1 MKPHPERH
9 PVKKKPAPPRG
20 GARPNRIDFE
30 DLITDISTEFINL
43 APEEVDRGIRKAL
56 QKVGRFAGADRSYVF
71 LLRNSHADNTH
82 EWCARGV
89 PRQRH
94 TLQAL
99 SAEAYPWFVNNL
111 RRMEAI
117 HVSSTRDLPEEAR
130 AEREVMEARGAKSFM
145 AVPMILNNSLVGF
158 LGFDSVRKEQNWTE
172 DTAALLRIVGEIFV
186 SALERKRA
194 DEVLKESEKRYREL
208 VDNSLAGIY
217 ITQDHILQFCN
228 RTFARIF
235 GYARPEDLA
244 GMHVQKLVA
253 PESWA
258 LLDAQVKLC
267 ETVKM
272 APARLEITALKTN
285 GSAFDAEVL
294 GTRIIFDG
302 NPAIQS
308 TIIDITERKRVEESL
323 RESEKKYR
331 ALFEDVPVGLYRT
344 TPEGSILDVN
354 PTMVQMLG
362 FTEKDS
368 VLGKNASEFYYDP
381 GDREKSAALLDSDK
395 VLRNFEFRLKQANG
409 RVMWVQ
415 DNVHAVF
422 APNGRVLYYEG
433 SLLDFTRLKLEEET
447 LKRRADQVISHQRA
461 LLALAQMDLSN
472 LRGALKVITEMDAET
487 LDVERVSIWFWNAEN
502 TGFVCFDLHKRTD
515 NAHESG
521 ATLEAN
527 GYPFYFQSLRESRI
541 IPAHD
546 AGSDPRMSEFP
557 ADYLKSAGISSI
569 MDVPVR
575 HQGRV
580 FGIVRHEH
588 TGPGREW
595 TLEEQQFAISIGDV
609 VTLALEA
616 SERKRKERI
625 NESIFKI
632 SEATNSSRNLEELFR
647 SIHKVI
653 SSLMPANNF
662 YIALYDSLLD
672 SLSFPYF
679 VDEFDQTPAPKKL
692 GKGLTEYVLRTGKPL
707 LASPEVFTELENQN
721 EVESI
726 GAPSIDWL
734 GVPLIIDGKTIGVL
748 VVQTYTEGVRYGG
761 EEKNILKFVSD
772 QVAMAVHRKK
782 TEEEVQERER
792 FLSSVFESI
801 QDGISILDED
811 YRIIRVNWAM
821 EKWYSHAMP
830 LVGKRCYEAYHLQRE
845 NCPVCPTRKTLET
858 RQAAYEVIPKIGK
871 GGETT
876 GWLDLYSFPLIDQKT
891 GQMKGVIE
899 YVRDITER
907 KKAEDGLQ
915 ASLREK
921 EVLLREVHHRVK
933 NNMQVISSL
942 LNLQSRHVQDGRV
955 LDMFKESQRRIRS
968 MALIHER
975 LYQSSDLSRIEFS
988 QYLRNLATHLFH
1000 SYQVDSSRVRLHL
1013 DAEEVFLN
1021 INTAIP
1027 CGLIV
1032 NELVSNALKHGFPDG
1047 RTGEVGLELHR
1058 VAGDGYRLRVRDDGV
1073 GFPEGLDFRR
1083 TETLGMQIIVTL
1095 VSQIDASIELRRERG
1110 VEFEVVFQEVKYSQR
1125 T

>member
-1 MKPHPERH
+1 MAQRMKPHPKR
-9 PVKKKPAPPRG
+9 PAVKKKPAATGGRPRPG
-20 GARPNRIDFE
+20 RIDFK
-30 DLITDISTEFINL
+30 DLITEISTEFINL
-43 APEEVDRGIRKAL
+43 APEDVDRGIRKAL
-56 QKVGRFAGADRSYVF
+56 QRVGKFAGADRSYVF

-82 EWCARGV
+82 EWCDRGV
-89 PRQRH
+89 ARQRH

-99 SAEAYPWFVNNL
+99 SAENYPWFVANL
-111 RRMEAI
+111 RRMETI
-117 HVSSTRDLPEEAR
+117 HVPSVYHLPAEAA

-158 LGFDSVRKEQNWTE
+158 IGFDSVKKEKSWTE

-186 SALERKRA
+186 NALERKRA

-208 VDNSLAGIY
+208 VDKSLAGIY
-217 ITQDHILQFCN
+217 IAQDHVLKFCN
-228 RTFARIF
+228 RTFASMF
-235 GYARPEDLA
+235 GYAKPEDLA
-244 GMHVQKLVA
+244 GFHIQKLVA

-258 LLDAQVKLC
+258 LLEAQVRLC
-267 ETVKM
+267 EAGKK
-272 APARLEITALKTN
+272 APAGLEIRAVRRN
-285 GSAFDAEVL
+285 GSVFDAEVL

-302 NPAIQS
+302 STAVQS
-308 TIIDITERKRVEESL
+308 TIIDVTERKRVEESL

-344 TPEGSILDVN
+344 APDGSILDVN

-362 FTEKDS
+362 FTDKDT
-368 VLGKNASEFYYDP
+368 VLGKNASAFYYDP
-381 GDREKSAALLDSDK
+381 GDREKSAAILDRDK
-395 VLRNFEFRLKQANG
+395 VLRHFEFRLKQANG
-409 RVMWVQ
+409 QIMWVQ

-422 APNGRVLYYEG
+422 DPTGHVLYYEG

-447 LKRRADQVISHQRA
+447 LKERADQVIGHQRA

-472 LRGALKVITEMDAET
+472 LRGAVKVITEMSAET
-487 LDVERVSIWFWNAEN
+487 LGVERASIWFWNAEN
-502 TGFVCFDLHKRTD
+502 TGFDCFDLHKKTD
-515 NAHESG
+515 NVHESG
-521 ATLEAN
+521 TSLEAKD
-527 GYPFYFQSLRESRI
+527 YPLYFQSLRESRI

-546 AGSDPRMSEFP
+546 AGSDPRLSEFP
-557 ADYLKSAGISSI
+557 AHDLKSAGISSI
-569 MDVPVR
+569 MDVPIR

-588 TGPGREW
+588 IGPRREW

-632 SEATNSSRNLEELFR
+632 SEATNSSRNLEELFH
-647 SIHKVI
+647 SIHQVI

-679 VDEFDQTPAPKKL
+679 VDEYDQTPAPKKL
-692 GKGLTEYVLRTGKPL
+692 GKGLTEYVLRTGRPL
-707 LASPEVFTELENQN
+707 LASPEVFSELEAQH

-734 GVPLIIDGKTIGVL
+734 GVPLIIDGMTIGVL
-748 VVQTYTEGVRYGG
+748 VVQTYTEGVRYGE

-801 QDGISILDED
+801 QDGISILDEEF
-811 YRIIRVNWAM
+811 RIIRVNWAV
-821 EKWYSHAMP
+821 EKWYAHAMP
-830 LVGKRCYEAYHLQRE
+830 LVGKKCFEAYHLQNG

-858 RQAAYEVIPKIGK
+858 RQAAYEVVPKIGK

-942 LNLQSRHVQDGRV
+942 LNLQSRHVQDTRV
-955 LDMFKESQRRIRS
+955 LDMFRESQIPPGSASTWIPRR
-968 MALIHER
+968 
-975 LYQSSDLSRIEFS
+975 SS
-988 QYLRNLATHLFH
+988 
-1000 SYQVDSSRVRLHL
+1000 
-1013 DAEEVFLN
+1013 
-1021 INTAIP
+1021 
-1027 CGLIV
+1027 
-1032 NELVSNALKHGFPDG
+1032 
-1047 RTGEVGLELHR
+1047 
-1058 VAGDGYRLRVRDDGV
+1058 
-1073 GFPEGLDFRR
+1073 
-1083 TETLGMQIIVTL
+1083 
-1095 VSQIDASIELRRERG
+1095 
-1110 VEFEVVFQEVKYSQR
+1110 
-1125 T
+1125 